1 MIKEVIVVEGKCD
14 IARIRQSHIEA
25 DMIATEGF
33 CLREKT
39 IAQIENAYHKRGIII
54 LTDPDG
60 AGERI
65 RRYLSERFP
74 HAKHA
79 FVPRI
84 DACANNDIG
93 IEQAS
98 GEAIRLALSKVHVS
112 TYTPQ
117 DEFTMADLL
126 SNGLNGRPS
135 SQLLRDRIGA
145 ILGIGY
151 GNAKQFLLRL
161 NHYNITR
168 EAWDE
173 ALAAVRKG
181 DENE

>member
-1 MIKEVIVVEGKCD
+1 MIKEVIVVEGKSD
-14 IARIRQSHIEA
+14 IARLRMSGIEA

-33 CLREKT
+33 CLRPVTVK
-39 IAQIENAYHKRGIII
+39 QIENAYKERGIII

-65 RRYLSERFP
+65 RTYLSERFP

-79 FVPRI
+79 FVPRE
-84 DACANNDIG
+84 DAYANHDIG

-98 GEAIRLALSKVHVS
+98 PEAIKKALSKVHVTNFS
-112 TYTPQ
+112 PANL
-117 DEFTMADLL
+117 FTMADLFA
-126 SNGLNGRPS
+126 NGLNGS
-135 SQLLRDRIGA
+135 SQSHIRRAKVGA

-161 NHYNITR
+161 NHYDITR
-168 EAWDE
+168 EEWDT
-173 ALAAVRKG
+173 AIRLM
-181 DENE
+181 NEGASHE